1 MGKDLRTMLGQ
12 KVRGKYHL
20 RYCGDGSVSR
30 CSKELWAA
38 IDGASKTITA
48 KQGADVSKWTE
59 KATQITFSPLP
70 LTTMQYT
77 NKPSGIHQVMAFGQ

>member
-1 MGKDLRTMLGQ
+1 MGTAAQCCYWHWSNRVTFNLGLRWDKNQ
-12 KVRGKYHL
+12 
-20 RYCGDGSVSR
+20 
-30 CSKELWAA
+30 
-38 IDGASKTITA
+38 GANG
-48 KQGADVSKWTE
+48 QGADVSKWTE